1 MNTNP
6 SRLAAC
12 ICVAAFLCPAIP
24 GQDSIAPATATQ
36 FQARLGEQSQ
46 SKLDPKALVI
56 INRAADFL
64 ARAPQYQ
71 ATVEVSHDVVYGEK
85 SKLQYT
91 KQLDIKLRRPN
102 RLKVDVSTTVPRR
115 SFWYDGKNV
124 ALLDHKEN
132 YYATSPA
139 PDKIDAMVDHVE
151 KALGVV
157 FPLDDL
163 VLSKPLSEPA
173 SKARNSAYLGKEK
186 ILGKVCHYVAFG
198 HEAIDW
204 QAWVEDGPK
213 PLLRKVVITLKYEEG
228 SPQITAFISNWD
240 IGTKLPDYVFE
251 FEAPKGAEAIKF
263 MASTDT
269 PEPGKDKATTPA
281 SATEVK
287 SGN

>member
-1 MNTNP
+1 MNTKP

-12 ICVAAFLCPAIP
+12 LCAVAYLSLNLHGQETKEPASAP
-24 GQDSIAPATATQ
+24 KSQLKVEGQAVGKP
-36 FQARLGEQSQ
+36 
-46 SKLDPKALVI
+46 DPKALGI
-56 INRAADFL
+56 INRAADYL
-64 ARAPQYQ
+64 AKAKQYQ
-71 ATVEVSHDVVYGEK
+71 ATVEVSHDVVYGKK

-91 KQLDIKLRRPN
+91 KQLEIKLRRPD
-102 RLKVDVSTTVPRR
+102 RLQIEVSTTVPRR

-124 ALLDHKEN
+124 TLFDHKEN
-132 YYATSPA
+132 YYATAPA
-139 PDKIDAMVDHVE
+139 ADKIDAMVDQVE
-151 KALGVV
+151 KALGIA

-173 SKARNSAYLGKEK
+173 SSAKNSAYLGKEK
-186 ILGKVCHYVAFG
+186 ILGKVCHHVAFE
-198 HEAIDW
+198 HRAIDW

-213 PLLRKVVITLKYEEG
+213 PLLRKVVITLKFEEG

-240 IGTKLPDYVFE
+240 MGTKLPDYVFE

-269 PEPGKDKATTPA
+269 PGEQKAP
-281 SATEVK
+281 ATEVK